1 MFGWGEGIEQK
12 TTPTPL
18 NLLKGNTSGRSS
30 IESLGL
36 GGQGVEKSPSG
47 ISTTMTS
54 PAESGVVPSSPQTTS
69 FGWSSFGNTQPTV
82 ESSHPG
88 SNLTHLRTLSR
99 SLAAVGED
107 KLPPSSRE
115 SSYDTR
121 NPSGISSQPVT
132 PGGSTK
138 SDSPIS
144 GNHSR
149 QPSHTHSLAPT
160 QPSSPRAIRIST
172 EVVETTLIPEARTDG
187 PSPST
192 SAVSNP
198 VDHTPEKTS
207 APAPSTSFDEW
218 HAFENMTTTVK
229 LPSAKDANCNFEW
242 GSLDDLT
249 KAEDPKIAD
258 PKIAGPA
265 GVQDQIPDLPVNIP
279 GTEEESKEDEWGTF
293 EEPGTASKTTS
304 LNKSSARSSLQIPAK
319 LEDEGK
325 LDTVSALAAFEDPP
339 IIINSLPSEQPL
351 KNTHSKPT
359 ESFGSSA
366 PKTDDWGFDAF
377 EGAMA
382 SSPAISVPIPMDIS
396 LELVAKSI
404 EAPDPPA
411 QITDN
416 WGSLEAFE
424 STLTPQLSIS
434 SRPSGIPIIQ
444 PPKQSNPDL
453 ASKPGSE
460 DSKETP
466 WGSFSTPE
474 KSRSKTT
481 GNMNLPVLS
490 VLSGPAIKHPALSV
504 LPAPLASAVVEDD
517 DDDWGEMVQSPQ
529 VPGAGSCFS
538 SALRPTS
545 STPLAMSPALS
556 QFTQPTPPPQLL
568 PTTPVYDF
576 SSFETK
582 TLVPERNSKPTNGGG
597 VDTWDLSFFDGQ
609 AAATKA
615 PVDVATPSQRGNDL
629 WDAPAPALVGR
640 RMNAREAEEDGIVR
654 GILDGLPDLSYM
666 LQQM

>member
-18 NLLKGNTSGRSS
+18 NLLKGSTSGRSS

-54 PAESGVVPSSPQTTS
+54 PVESGVVASSPQTTS
-69 FGWSSFGNTQPTV
+69 FGWSSFGNTQSTV

-99 SLAAVGED
+99 SLAAGGED
-107 KLPPSSRE
+107 KLPSSSSRA

-121 NPSGISSQPVT
+121 NPSGIPSQPVT

-160 QPSSPRAIRIST
+160 QPSSPQAIRIST
-172 EVVETTLIPEARTDG
+172 EVVETTLILEARTDG
-187 PSPST
+187 PSPPT
-192 SAVSNP
+192 SAVPNP

-218 HAFENMTTTVK
+218 HTFENMATTVK
-229 LPSAKDANCNFEW
+229 LPSAKDANCNFDEW
-242 GSLDDLT
+242 GSFDDLT
-249 KAEDPKIAD
+249 KAENPKSAD
-258 PKIAGPA
+258 LKAA
-265 GVQDQIPDLPVNIP
+265 RAQDQISGLPVKVS
-279 GTEEESKEDEWGTF
+279 GVEEGSKEDEWSTF
-293 EEPGTASKTTS
+293 EEPETASKTTS
-304 LNKSSARSSLQIPAK
+304 FDKSSARSSLQIPAK

-325 LDTVSALAAFEDPP
+325 LDIAGVLAAFEDPP
-339 IIINSLPSEQPL
+339 IINLPPSEQPL
-351 KNTHSKPT
+351 TNTHSKPT
-359 ESFGSSA
+359 ESSGSSA

-377 EGAMA
+377 EGAMT
-382 SSPAISVPIPMDIS
+382 SSPAISVPVPTDIS
-396 LELVAKSI
+396 RGLVARSI
-404 EAPDPPA
+404 GAPDP
-411 QITDN
+411 QIQTTDN

-424 STLTPQLSIS
+424 STLAPQLSIS
-434 SRPSGIPIIQ
+434 NQSSRMPSIQ
-444 PPKQSNPDL
+444 PPKQSNINL

-460 DSKETP
+460 DSKEGP
-466 WGSFSTPE
+466 WGSFGTPE

-481 GNMNLPVLS
+481 GNIDLPALS
-490 VLSGPAIKHPALSV
+490 VLSGPATKPPALSI
-504 LPAPLASAVVEDD
+504 LPASLAPAIVEDDD

-529 VPGAGSCFS
+529 VPTVGSCFS

-556 QFTQPTPPPQLL
+556 QFPQPTSPPQLPL
-568 PTTPVYDF
+568 PITSLYDF
-576 SSFETK
+576 SSFET
-582 TLVPERNSKPTNGGG
+582 TTPVPEHNSKPTNGGG
-597 VDTWDLSFFDGQ
+597 MDTWDLSFFDGQ
-609 AAATKA
+609 AAANKA
-615 PVDVATPSQRGNDL
+615 PVDVATPSQGSNDL
-629 WDAPAPALVGR
+629 WDAPAPALTGR